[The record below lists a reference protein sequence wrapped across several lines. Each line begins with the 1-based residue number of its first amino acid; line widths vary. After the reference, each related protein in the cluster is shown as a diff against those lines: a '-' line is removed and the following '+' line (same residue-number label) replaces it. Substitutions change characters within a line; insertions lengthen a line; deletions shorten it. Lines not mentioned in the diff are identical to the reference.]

1 MGGFLKRIAIVVT
14 ILAGIFLLGG
24 CSGRQGRNIASYLN
38 NTLEY
43 FISDTGVEVE
53 LNEAGFYANE
63 EQGIQIL
70 VKDNLVQKIW
80 LTKTGKEYEIS
91 KVRVGDKKK
100 RVEKLIG
107 EEYTSEPTITE
118 DSEAGTTVYAYQKEN
133 RLFTVTYDSE
143 SLVTELA
150 MEVTAYTVGSITSDG
165 IGESEIDKNEIMVTV
180 GNIDV
185 SYSEAMV
192 YLRTAQQIYESEFGN
207 DVWSY
212 DLYGNGTTVGAVL
225 KQEVLNQIIQLEII
239 NMVANE
245 KGITLNDDEMYQ
257 VRSLAAEYILD
268 LSEQDIAKYGI
279 TEDLAVQ
286 VFATNLIAE
295 KLYETVTIDVDTEV
309 SDADARQ
316 SKIYKLFVQT
326 YGTDSKGNRTELRD
340 SELEEIRTKV
350 EGLHTQAVEGSDFY
364 SLAESNSD
372 GDEIELT
379 VGRGDLSS
387 EEEEIVFALKDG
399 QVSEILQT
407 EDGYEIFYC
416 VDAYDEDATL
426 QVKEE
431 IIEQRRSDLFVELY
445 TQWYSNYEVK
455 VNMNLWN
462 QLELAPLNESSSS
475 SNQ

>member
-1 MGGFLKRIAIVVT
+1 MGGFLRRIALVAT

-24 CSGRQGRNIASYLN
+24 CSNSKGTDVANYLN

-43 FISDTGVEVE
+43 FISDTGITVG
-53 LNEAGFYANE
+53 LNEEEVYVNE
-63 EQGIQIL
+63 EQGIKLLI
-70 VKDNLVQKIW
+70 KDNLVQKIW
-80 LTKTGKEYEIS
+80 IQAENKDLEIS
-91 KVRVGDKKK
+91 KIHVGDKKK
-100 RVEKLIG
+100 RVEKLI
-107 EEYTSEPTITE
+107 EEDYTEEPTITTE
-118 DSEAGTTVYAYQKEN
+118 EETKTTQYAYQKSN
-133 RLFTVTYDSE
+133 RLFTITYDAQN
-143 SLVTELA
+143 LVTQLA
-150 MEVTAYTVGSITSDG
+150 IEVTAYTVGSVTSNSG
-165 IGESEIDKNEIMVTV
+165 GESEIDKNEIMVTV

-185 SYSEAMV
+185 TYSEAMV

-212 DLYGNGTTVGAVL
+212 DLYGDGTTIGAVL

-245 KGITLNDDEMYQ
+245 RGITLNDDEMYQ
-257 VRSLAAEYILD
+257 VRSLAAEYIQE
-268 LSEQDIAKYGI
+268 LSKQDIIKYGI
-279 TEDLAVQ
+279 TEELVVQ

-309 SDADARQ
+309 SDAEALQCRV
-316 SKIYKLFVQT
+316 YKLFIQT
-326 YGTDSKGNRTELRD
+326 YGTDSKGNRTQLRD

-350 EGLHTQAVEGSDFY
+350 EELHTQAIEGSDFY

-372 GDEIELT
+372 EDEIELI
-379 VGRGDLSS
+379 VGRGDLTA
-387 EEEEIVFALKDG
+387 EEEEIVFSLKDG
-399 QVSEILQT
+399 QVSEILLT

-445 TQWYSNYEVK
+445 TQWYSSYEVK

-462 QLELAPLNESSSS
+462 QLELVPLE
-475 SNQ
+475 